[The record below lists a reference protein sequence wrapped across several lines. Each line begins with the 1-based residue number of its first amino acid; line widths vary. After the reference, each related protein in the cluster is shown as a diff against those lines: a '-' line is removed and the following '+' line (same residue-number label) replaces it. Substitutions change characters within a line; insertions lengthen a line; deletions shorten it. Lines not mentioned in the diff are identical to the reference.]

1 MCSSCR
7 FYSLRYDAGMHDS
20 GISKVGVQGG
30 NILIQVGGADI
41 QVVGAIQIKDG
52 GHVAIG
58 FVTRKED

>member
-1 MCSSCR
+1 
-7 FYSLRYDAGMHDS
+7 MHDS